1 MKRIRMSLRA
11 TLLGVTLAISGVTL
25 IVDVPAFAMS
35 GSSSTAAPPS
45 CRAGW
50 AWNKA
55 KRICERTG
63 SGLFD
68 DGGTEEKKRKP
79 V

>member
-1 MKRIRMSLRA
+1 MDRIRISLVTA
-11 TLLGVTLAISGVTL
+11 LLGVTLAAAGVAAF
-25 IVDVPAFAMS
+25 DAPAFAMS

-50 AWNKA
+50 TWNKA

-63 SGLFD
+63 SGLLD
-68 DGGTEEKKRKP
+68 DEGVLERERRP

>member
-1 MKRIRMSLRA
+1 L
-11 TLLGVTLAISGVTL
+11 
-25 IVDVPAFAMS
+25 AMS
-35 GSSSTAAPPS
+35 GSSSTATPPS

-50 AWNKA
+50 TWNQA

-63 SGLFD
+63 SELLD
-68 DGGTEEKKRKP
+68 DECIQERGPKP